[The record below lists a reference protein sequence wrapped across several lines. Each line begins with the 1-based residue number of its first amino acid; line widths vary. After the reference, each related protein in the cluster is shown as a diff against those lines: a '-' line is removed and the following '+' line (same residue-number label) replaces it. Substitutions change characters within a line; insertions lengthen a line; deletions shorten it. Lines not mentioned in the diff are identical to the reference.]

1 MSPKSTTSEEPT
13 VVEDV
18 ESGSKVVEPKTSAG
32 STTTNNNPGAVRR
45 YLLCVTIPILLVII
59 IVALVSNR
67 PVMSRLPL
75 PLTDAPTSSP
85 TTPSQL
91 GDPNSNV
98 TSEGLDP
105 AISPTNNTLLVDS
118 NGATVLS
125 DNTDLSIWGFSG
137 YQNSATNMGASGTW
151 QSGPY
156 AFGEGPWFV
165 SNSTGFFSSQFNPL
179 WDDADIE
186 FTKIYHYGADGETK
200 NVCFEKSSQGEG
212 EDALVVYTEGTIFDT
227 PLAAELLKM
236 IEEKLNENNPN
247 ADKIQIGE

>member
-18 ESGSKVVEPKTSAG
+18 ESGSEGVEPKAPAG
-32 STTTNNNPGAVRR
+32 STNNGSTAVRR
-45 YLLCVTIPILLVII
+45 YLLCVTIPLLVV
-59 IVALVSNR
+59 IVIVVLASSQRVICS
-67 PVMSRLPL
+67 LPL
-75 PLTDAPTSSP
+75 PITDAPTSSP
-85 TTPSQL
+85 TTLSQL
-91 GDPNSNV
+91 GDPNSDM
-98 TSEGLDP
+98 TTQGLDP

-165 SNSTGFFSSQFNPL
+165 SNSTGFFSSQFNLL